1 MNLIS
6 RSTFSNDADCV
17 LYNRIAW
24 RILPFLFVLYVVAF
38 LDRVNVGFAKLQMA
52 ADIGLSDMAFGF
64 GAGVFFIGYCLFEIP
79 SNMMLQRVGARFWIA
94 RIMVVLSL
102 IHI

>member
-6 RSTFSNDADCV
+6 RNTFNSAQDCA

-24 RILPFLFVLYVVAF
+24 RILPFLFVLYLVAF

-64 GAGVFFIGYCLFEIP
+64 GAGVFLSATAC
-79 SNMMLQRVGARFWIA
+79 ARSPATWCCSA
-94 RIMVVLSL
+94 WVRGSGSPAS
-102 IHI
+102 